1 MSISVGEKV
10 VHKKWAFG
18 DVLEIDNGKGTLRV
32 MLDFDRK
39 EVISPITEWKSA
51 YIIEDFVFDIEK
63 ATLPELREMLA
74 RAQAIR
80 VAEPS
85 KGKKTREK
93 NATAKSNSVM
103 AMLSPELQ
111 AKLKAMGI

>member
-18 DVLEIDNGKGTLRV
+18 DVLEITDKGTLRV